1 MYLNEIYWSSD
12 MHCYILKY
20 NESWGIL
27 QHFKYKWTKYVKHY
41 RCCAKENKRT
51 TNMFEEQTGVRQ
63 GYCGMMEQCV
73 NIKREKH

>member
-1 MYLNEIYWSSD
+1 

-27 QHFKYKWTKYVKHY
+27 SQFNYKWTKYIKHY
-41 RCCAKENKRT
+41 RCCAIENKRT

-63 GYCGMMEQCV
+63 GLSVFTIVEQWNNV
-73 NIKREKH
+73 LI